1 MGRANVT
8 KDEKQC
14 AVCGELKPVSAY
26 TKRSGR
32 NGRRGTCRLCL
43 RRRHKRTEEFITPAR
58 TESLAAVPPSTI
70 TVLTEPN
77 VAGENEGM
85 VSVPIPSGPPKTK
98 RNRRRRRK
106 RKVLSGAAAATEAV
120 AVVDSNEEVLLQP
133 QTDSPV
139 PDNSGKPHEKTAEL
153 SSAETSNPPRKRRR
167 GRRRRKQGKVQ
178 IAGVASSS
186 KIEQLSEVTAVVAPP
201 EGEELGA
208 SNTAEQSPQSKTE
221 QEGVPAASRK
231 RKRPRRR
238 KRRLRESLLPH
249 EDERPPV
256 RPAYKRIVP
265 IKGPFTYDPRVLN
278 DKGTGLIR
286 LRGKRETGKRWS
298 TEIPYE
304 MAVRMVSEGAA
315 GILHPRLIHKLY
327 TKTDFRLFVLQRDNY
342 VCNYCGR
349 FGDTIDHVMPKS
361 KGGLSTP
368 ANCVCACAEC
378 NLKKADHLDFVFDD
392 L

>member
-1 MGRANVT
+1 MGRANVI

-43 RRRHKRTEEFITPAR
+43 RRRHKRTEEFINPVR
-58 TESLAAVPPSTI
+58 VESLASVPSSTI
-70 TVLTEPN
+70 ALTESN
-77 VAGENEGM
+77 VAGEDGIIAI
-85 VSVPIPSGPPKTK
+85 VPSGPPKTK

-106 RKVLSGAAAATEAV
+106 RKVLSGAVVANETV
-120 AVVDSNEEVLLQP
+120 AVEDGNDEVLLPAQADQP
-133 QTDSPV
+133 AHDDTGIP
-139 PDNSGKPHEKTAEL
+139 PEKTADL
-153 SSAETSNPPRKRRR
+153 GSAEPSNPPRKRRR
-167 GRRRRKQGKVQ
+167 GRRRRKQSKAQITGITSSGKLEQFTEVSP
-178 IAGVASSS
+178 AVA
-186 KIEQLSEVTAVVAPP
+186 LP
-201 EGEELGA
+201 EKEEPGA
-208 SNTAEQSPQSKTE
+208 SNAELQASQSKSE
-221 QEGVPAASRK
+221 QDGAPVSSRK

-238 KRRLRESLLPH
+238 KRRLRDGLLPH

-256 RPAYKRIVP
+256 RPPYKRIVP
-265 IKGPFTYDPRVLN
+265 IKGPFSYDPRVLN

-342 VCNYCGR
+342 ICNYCGR